1 MSGKDTGGLPML
13 GRRQFL
19 VGAGAAGL
27 LVGFAIAPRAR
38 AQVPEPDAGSARM
51 NAWVLVAPDGTVTLQ
66 CGRSEMGQGVFTGLA
81 TLVAEE
87 LGCAWSSLRV
97 ETGPP
102 DAAFKNVAGG
112 KNLLAPS
119 HLTPEPGGGFAD
131 WLLTG
136 IATLATEQ
144 FTGGSKSIP
153 DAFVRARE
161 AGAVAREMLVTAA
174 ARNWGVAPAECTV
187 AEGTVVHAASGR
199 SAGFGELAAAAARV
213 EPPSEVTLKPRGEW
227 KLIGTSPA
235 RLDLPA
241 KVDGSARFASDVRR
255 PGMLFAAVANCPV
268 PGGALKSFDA
278 APVRAMPGV
287 KAVRAVPGG
296 VAVVADN
303 GWRARQGLAA
313 LAVQWDDGPNA
324 ALDTALVE
332 ATLAKALDGE
342 LDTAF
347 EAGDGASAL
356 AGAARPLS
364 AEYRLPYLAH
374 ATMEPMTCTAKVDGD
389 KVEIWVPTQNGE
401 ASLAAAAEAAGVPPS
416 NVKVNRPHL
425 GGGFGRRGAFQDYVT
440 QSVKIAKQVPGR
452 PVKLIWSREEDMQ
465 HGFYRPITQ
474 ARMVGGLDDKGNV
487 VALHARLSGQS
498 ILASVMPARMVNGVD
513 KLHFQGWLEDEFGYM
528 AIPNL
533 LIDHAMRN
541 THVPVGFWRGVNHN
555 QNAIYMECFIDELA
569 HAAGKDPLEFRRAL
583 MAKNPKHLAVL
594 NAAAEKAEWGKPLPK
609 GVHRGICQNMGFG
622 SYSAAVAEV
631 SVSPEGKV
639 KIHRI
644 VAATDPGYAVN
655 PDQIAAQVEGSFV
668 YGLSTLLYSENTV
681 KDGRIV
687 ETNFH
692 DYQVMRIDDMPKV
705 ETVLVPSGG
714 FWGGIGEPTIAVAA
728 PAVLN
733 AIFAATGKRIRT
745 LPLKHHDLRSA

>member
-27 LVGFAIAPRAR
+27 LVGFALAPRAR

-187 AEGTVVHAASGR
+187 AEGAVVHAASGR

-374 ATMEPMTCTAKVDGD
+374 ATMEPMTCTAEVTEQG
-389 KVEIWVPTQNGE
+389 VQVWAPTQ
-401 ASLAAAAEAAGVPPS
+401 AQTRAVAAAADAAGVS
-416 NVKVNRPHL
+416 KSDVTLHTTLL
-425 GGGFGRRGAFQDYVT
+425 GGGFGRRGEVDFIQQAVT
-440 QSVKIAKQVPGR
+440 LAKEVGAPVQVN
-452 PVKLIWSREEDMQ
+452 WSREEDMR
-465 HGFYRPITQ
+465 HDFYRP
-474 ARMVGGLDDKGNV
+474 AAVVRMDAALDGAGLPS
-487 VALHARLSGQS
+487 AWRQRLASQS
-498 ILASVMPARMVNGVD
+498 IMARVFPPSTLMGPDPTMIEGAAHLPYAVPHQSVEVAAVDLA
-513 KLHFQGWLEDEFGYM
+513 
-528 AIPNL
+528 
-533 LIDHAMRN
+533 
-541 THVPVGFWRGVNHN
+541 VPVGPWRSVGHSL
-555 QNAIYMECFIDELA
+555 NAFSTECFLDEMA
-569 HAAGKDPLEFRRAL
+569 AAGGHDPLELRRTL
-583 MAKNPKHLAVL
+583 LKDHPRLRAVL
-594 NAAAEKAEWGKPLPK
+594 DLAAEKAGWGTALEP
-609 GVHRGICQNMGFG
+609 GRGRGLAFHVSFG
-622 SYSAAVAEV
+622 AVVAQVAEV
-631 SVSPEGKV
+631 TAGADGRLSVDRV
-639 KIHRI
+639 
-644 VAATDPGYAVN
+644 VAAVDCGTVVN
-655 PDQIAAQVEGSFV
+655 PSIVEAQVQGSIV
-668 YGLSTLLYSENTV
+668 YALSAALF
-681 KDGRIV
+681 GRITWDKGRV
-687 ETNFH
+687 VQGNFP
-692 DYQVMRIDDMPKV
+692 DYEAVRLAQMPKV
-705 ETVLVPSGG
+705 EVHVVPSEALPA
-714 FWGGIGEPTIAVAA
+714 GIGEPAVPPLA
-728 PAVLN
+728 PAVVN
-733 AIFAATGKRIRT
+733 AVFAATGRRVRA
-745 LPLKHHDLRSA
+745 LPLAEQGFTVA